1 MALSGT
7 CCVLIGPVARLGVAP
22 MIAVAVFWGF
32 WVVADSAQFSSIVTE
47 TSEPRYAGTAVTLQL
62 AAGFTLTVVTIWLI
76 PVVQHAVGW
85 TWAFTVLAPGPLL
98 GVAAMTRLL
107 HAPEARLIA
116 GGRG

>member
-7 CCVLIGPVARLGVAP
+7 CCVLIGPAARLGVAP

-76 PVVQHAVGW
+76 PSHAAGRRMDLGIYCPCPRA
-85 TWAFTVLAPGPLL
+85 TARRRGPLSVKL
-98 GVAAMTRLL
+98 A
-107 HAPEARLIA
+107 
-116 GGRG
+116 